1 MTAKRLDD
9 RAVFLAIAL
18 FLGLPLSVSAQYSGG
33 EWRLPAGAVTGPTK
47 AVQAEPKPQVV
58 IVQPTYYPRSTVFR
72 RFPGGGH
79 NPYARPYGG
88 ASVIPAVVLDDGS
101 IFANFGYGYER
112 VFRSCSGG
120 GAVVRQPVVGSPLV
134 VGSNGVVL
142 SPVPTYTQPVPNQQT
157 SSQQMAARV
166 TGHPSVSVPAQ
177 AACFNRDGAGRVF
190 VVRY

>member
-9 RAVFLAIAL
+9 RAVFLAFAL
-18 FLGLPLSVSAQYSGG
+18 FLGLPAAASAQYSGG
-33 EWRLPAGAVTGPTK
+33 EWRLPPGAVTGPTK
-47 AVQAEPKPQVV
+47 AVQAEPKPQVI
-58 IVQPTYYPRSTVFR
+58 IVQPTYPRSTVFR
-72 RFPGGGH
+72 RVPGGGH

-88 ASVIPAVVLDDGS
+88 ASVIPAVVLNDGS

-112 VFRSCSGG
+112 VFRSCSSGG
-120 GAVVRQPVVGSPLV
+120 TVVRQPVVGSPVV

-142 SPVPTYTQPVPNQQT
+142 SPTYTQPVPNQQT

-166 TGHPSVSVPAQ
+166 TGQTSVSVPAQ
-177 AACFNRDGAGRVF
+177 TACFNRDGAGRVF